1 MRLAGLNALAQD
13 GAVGELLRCC
23 GSTAWARRM
32 AERRPFASVDEVR
45 QTADDIWRSLGPADW
60 REAFAAHPR
69 IGSTSADRQSATEQ
83 SGMASASTDVRDRLA
98 CANRDYEA
106 RFGYI
111 FIVCATGRQ
120 AAEMLGLLES
130 RLPNAPAEE
139 LAIAAEEQRRIT
151 QLRLTRL
158 LAS

>member
-1 MRLAGLNALAQD
+1 MALASAEVRERLA
-13 GAVGELLRCC
+13 R
-23 GSTAWARRM
+23 
-32 AERRPFASVDEVR
+32 
-45 QTADDIWRSLGPADW
+45 
-60 REAFAAHPR
+60 
-69 IGSTSADRQSATEQ
+69 
-83 SGMASASTDVRDRLA
+83 
-98 CANRDYEA
+98 ANRDYET

-111 FIVCATGRQ
+111 FIVCAAGRS

-139 LAIAAEEQRRIT
+139 LTMAAEEQRRIT